1 MVLHQHCHL
10 DTRPT
15 LRISWPSGELF
26 FLLTLFR
33 LGNELIPASLI
44 KDANGRPTYAQL
56 LEHPFLAADKDAEVD
71 MAGWV
76 AEALERRA
84 ARGVK
89 PLAMVEA

>member
-1 MVLHQHCHL
+1 
-10 DTRPT
+10 
-15 LRISWPSGELF
+15 
-26 FLLTLFR
+26 
-33 LGNELIPASLI
+33 LI

-89 PLAMVEA
+89 PLALVEAKE